1 MTARRDAI
9 EESYRACR
17 SLVRRSGS
25 NFTGSFWMLP
35 SRQRRAMY
43 AIYAF
48 MRHTDDLVDLPAAGN
63 EPAAA
68 LAAWRRQLEE
78 ALANEPIDNALAPP
92 SRFAAELPATAL
104 PPPARADARRNPV
117 AAAAILPAL
126 ADTIAEFRIPAGLF
140 FEVIEGVEMDLQP
153 RRFARFA
160 ELEQYCDRVAGAV
173 GLACIHIWGF
183 RGPEAF
189 EPARQCGLAMQ
200 LTNILRDLGEDLRQG
215 RLYLPEEDLA
225 AHGCTAEDLF
235 ARKLDDRTLN
245 LIEFEAR
252 RAARH
257 FREAARLTPLL
268 SPPGSR
274 IYRMIN
280 GVYQSLLGK
289 IARQPADVFRYRLS
303 VSRWRKLW
311 IAAASLFRTA

>member
-17 SLVRRSGS
+17 SMVRRSGS

-43 AIYAF
+43 ALYAF
-48 MRHTDDLVDLPAAGN
+48 MRHTDDLVDQPPAGDD
-63 EPAAA
+63 PSAA
-68 LAAWRRQLEE
+68 LAAWRLQLQKAVVEE
-78 ALANEPIDNALAPP
+78 TIDKALGPP
-92 SRFAAELPATAL
+92 GRLPSESPAAAQ
-104 PPPARADARRNPV
+104 ADARGSPSSG
-117 AAAAILPAL
+117 AAILPAL
-126 ADTIAEFRIPAGLF
+126 ADTIAEFRIPAQLLF
-140 FEVIEGVEMDLQP
+140 AVIEGVEMDLQP

-173 GLACIHIWGF
+173 GLACIHVWGF

-189 EPARQCGLAMQ
+189 EPARHCGLAMQ

-235 ARKLDDRTLN
+235 ARKLDDRTLK
-245 LIEFEAR
+245 LIAFEVD
-252 RAARH
+252 RAERH
-257 FREAARLTPLL
+257 FRQATRLTPLL
-268 SPPGSR
+268 SPPGRR

-280 GVYQSLLGK
+280 GVYQSLLRK
-289 IARQPADVFRYRLS
+289 IARQPGDVFRRRLS
-303 VSRWRKLW
+303 VSRWEKLW
-311 IAAASLFRTA
+311 IAAGSLFRTV